1 MNTTTSPISRDS
13 MPAARQSS
21 DELLQNVGKAVDST
35 RDYANQALDKAEDKV
50 RELRGTVDPLV
61 DMLASRAQKLAR
73 QSLDMAAE
81 AKDKAQQSLSRY
93 ASVTT
98 HYVSEQ
104 PVRSVLIAAA
114 VGAAVALLVSSARHR
129 NRH

>member
-1 MNTTTSPISRDS
+1 MNTTTSPISRDP

-93 ASVTT
+93 AAVTT

-114 VGAAVALLVSSARHR
+114 VGAAVALLVSTARHR